1 MGIKFFDY
9 DNDGRMDLFVTDMHS
24 DMWENVGPAD
34 EKKKALHPASEDLL
48 MGPRSSFIFGNALY
62 HNLGAGKFEEV
73 SDRMGVETYWPWG
86 PSVGDLNAD
95 GWDDIFIPSGMNF
108 PYRYGINSLLLN
120 NRGEKFLDA
129 EFILGVEP
137 RKGAQTYT
145 PWFELDCSKL
155 PKDAPDYSTKPC
167 AGQTGK
173 ITVMSALASR
183 SAVIFD
189 LDNDGDL
196 DIVTNDFNSRPQI
209 LISNLSERRQ
219 IHWLKIKLIGTVSNR
234 DGLGATVRLTAGGRT
249 TMKYHDGKSGYLSQ
263 SSLPLYFGL
272 GEATRVD
279 RIEVDWPS
287 GIKQV
292 VPGPIRANDLLPI
305 TEKR

>member
-1 MGIKFFDY
+1 M
-9 DNDGRMDLFVTDMHS
+9 
-24 DMWENVGPAD
+24 
-34 EKKKALHPASEDLL
+34 
-48 MGPRSSFIFGNALY
+48 
-62 HNLGAGKFEEV
+62 
-73 SDRMGVETYWPWG
+73 
-86 PSVGDLNAD
+86 
-95 GWDDIFIPSGMNF
+95 
-108 PYRYGINSLLLN
+108 
-120 NRGEKFLDA
+120 
-129 EFILGVEP
+129 
-137 RKGAQTYT
+137 
-145 PWFELDCSKL
+145 
-155 PKDAPDYSTKPC
+155 
-167 AGQTGK
+167 
-173 ITVMSALASR
+173 
-183 SAVIFD
+183 FD

-234 DGLGATVRLTAGGRT
+234 DGLGATVRLTAGDRT
-249 TMKYHDGKSGYLSQ
+249 YMKYHDGKSGYLSQ

-272 GEATRVD
+272 GEATQVD